1 MRHSFISAGKAMVL
15 GAMFVTAPGIG
26 AGIAS
31 AQDVIRIGVEG
42 NYPPFSQVAADGTL
56 SGFDIDIANALCAKM
71 AVQCEMVQQEWD
83 GMIPALNAKKFDMI
97 VASMSI
103 TEKRKEVVDFSDPY
117 YDVPSRFIAKEG
129 ALSGY
134 TPEDLKGKTIIVL
147 RNSPRADYIA
157 ATYPENDVL
166 LVDKETAVYLE
177 LAAGRGDVAFGS
189 SVVSGESFLK
199 QPEGQGFAQVGEAIF
214 LTDSTD
220 GGVGIALRK
229 NEEALK
235 EKINAALA
243 GIMEDGTYAQLE
255 DKYFDFDVMPQAARK

>member
-1 MRHSFISAGKAMVL
+1 MRHSFVSAVVALVV
-15 GAMFVTAPGIG
+15 A
-26 AGIAS
+26 AGS
-31 AQDVIRIGVEG
+31 AQAQEVLRIGVEG

-56 SGFDIDIANALCAKM
+56 SGFDIDIANALCDKM
-71 AVQCEMVQQEWD
+71 EVTCEMVQQEWD
-83 GMIPALNAKKFDMI
+83 GMIPALTAKKFDVI

-129 ALSGY
+129 TLTGY
-134 TPEDLKGKTIIVL
+134 TPEDLKGKIIIVL

-157 ATYPENDVL
+157 ATYPENEVL

-189 SVVSGESFLK
+189 SVVSGEAFLK
-199 QPEGQGFAQVGEAIF
+199 QPEGAGFAQVGEAIF
-214 LTDSTD
+214 LTEGAD

-229 NEEALK
+229 GEEELK
-235 EKINAALA
+235 AKVNAALA
-243 GIMEDGTYAQLE
+243 EIMADGSYKTMA
-255 DKYFDFDVMPQAARK
+255 DKYFEFDIMPQSAKK

>member
-1 MRHSFISAGKAMVL
+1 MRHTTAIALAFALL
-15 GAMFVTAPGIG
+15 GPGL
-26 AGIAS
+26 
-31 AQDVIRIGVEG
+31 AQAAETVRIGVEG

-71 AVQCEMVQQEWD
+71 AVECEMVQQEWD

-117 YDVPSRFIAKEG
+117 YDVPSRFIAKDG
-129 ALSGY
+129 AFTGY

-157 ATYPENDVL
+157 ATYPDNQVL
-166 LVDKETAVYLE
+166 LVDKEPAVYLE
-177 LAAGRGDVAFGS
+177 LAAGRGDIAFGS

-199 QPEGQGFAQVGEAIF
+199 QPEGEGFSQVGEAIF
-214 LTDSTD
+214 LTEGAD
-220 GGVGIALRK
+220 GGVGIAIRK
-229 NEEALK
+229 NEEELK
-235 EKINAALA
+235 TKVNTALA
-243 GIMEDGTYAQLE
+243 ELMADGTYKELAG
-255 DKYFDFDVMPQAARK
+255 KYFDFDVTPQSARK